1 MRGDQRLTG
10 GRDVPGFGYAHGCP
24 RKIHDGIGIA
34 SSYQVGNPGAIKARR
49 DPADRPTTGRDRCLL
64 GRRGDF
70 RHSAAAGGRGQPR
83 PNHWT
88 AEDFRGH
95 HCKHLEESR
104 RLRPASTEQAMTRPP
119 KRSMFAGDGVAAP
132 LQHATFR
139 RIWLASLLSNLGL
152 LIQAVGAAWA
162 MTQMTSSAD
171 KVALVQTALMLPV
184 MLISM
189 PAGAIAD
196 MYDRRIVALISLA
209 IALSGATAL
218 TVLAWLGL
226 VTPETLLALCFVV
239 GSGMALFGPAW
250 QSSVTEQV
258 PPETLPSAVALNGIS
273 YNIARSFGP
282 AIGGIVVAAAGA
294 VAAFAANAVL
304 YLPLLIVLF
313 LWRRTSQPSRL
324 PRERLNRAI
333 VSGVRYIAN
342 SPAIKIVL
350 TRTLVTGLIG
360 GSVSALMPLVARDLL
375 HGGAQTYGIMLG
387 AFGMGAV
394 IGALNITEVRKRM
407 SGEAAIRACAL
418 SMGGAIAAVA
428 LSREPVLTAAALV
441 IAGAVWMLA
450 VALFNI
456 GVQLSAP
463 RWVAGRSLAAFQAS
477 IAGGIAIG
485 SWGWG
490 RLTDAVGV
498 EAALLVSAALML
510 ASPLLGLWLQMPRIG
525 ARNEDAE
532 VLADPEVQLSLTARS
547 GPLVVEI
554 EYRVA
559 QDNARAFHNVMQE
572 VQLSRQRNGAYG
584 WSIARD
590 IADPELWTERYHC
603 PTWLDYLRQRNRS
616 TQSER
621 ALHQRAIG
629 FHLGPDPV
637 RVRRMLERPF
647 GSVRWKEDTPDRAV
661 SEVLPVTS
669 SAAGGST

>member
-1 MRGDQRLTG
+1 M
-10 GRDVPGFGYAHGCP
+10 
-24 RKIHDGIGIA
+24 
-34 SSYQVGNPGAIKARR
+34 
-49 DPADRPTTGRDRCLL
+49 
-64 GRRGDF
+64 
-70 RHSAAAGGRGQPR
+70 
-83 PNHWT
+83 
-88 AEDFRGH
+88 
-95 HCKHLEESR
+95 
-104 RLRPASTEQAMTRPP
+104 TEQPP
-119 KRSMFAGDGVAAP
+119 RSMFAGDGVAAP
-132 LQHATFR
+132 LRHTIFR

-196 MYDRRIVALISLA
+196 MYDRRIVSIVSLS

-218 TVLAWLGL
+218 TVLAWFGL
-226 VTPETLLALCFVV
+226 VTPTTLLAFCFIV

-250 QSSVTEQV
+250 QSSVSEQV
-258 PPETLPSAVALNGIS
+258 PTETLPSAVALNGIS

-282 AIGGIVVAAAGA
+282 AIGGIVVATAGA
-294 VAAFAANAVL
+294 VAAFAANAAL
-304 YLPLLIVLF
+304 YLPLLVVLF
-313 LWRRTSQPSRL
+313 LWRRESAPSRL

-342 SPAIKIVL
+342 SPPIKIVL
-350 TRTLVTGLIG
+350 ARTMITGLIG
-360 GSVSALMPLVARDLL
+360 GSVSALMPLVTRDLL

-394 IGALNITEVRKRM
+394 VGALNIAEVRKRL
-407 SGEAAIRACAL
+407 SGEAAIRACAI
-418 SMGGAIAAVA
+418 SMGGSIAAVA
-428 LSREPVLTAAALV
+428 LSHQPVLTAAALV
-441 IAGAVWMLA
+441 VAGAAWMLA

-477 IAGGIAIG
+477 ISGGIAIG

-490 RLTDAVGV
+490 RLTDAAGV
-498 EAALLVSAALML
+498 EAALLVSATLML
-510 ASPLLGLWLQMPRIG
+510 LSPLLGHWLHMPRVG

-559 QDNARAFHNVMQE
+559 QDNARGFHNVMQE

-621 ALHQRAIG
+621 ALHQSAID

-647 GSVRWKEDTPDRAV
+647 GSVRWKEETPDRAAR
-661 SEVLPVTS
+661 EVLPVA
-669 SAAGGST
+669 SAAAGSST

>member
-1 MRGDQRLTG
+1 MNDEPKRPT
-10 GRDVPGFGYAHGCP
+10 FAA
-24 RKIHDGIGIA
+24 DGI
-34 SSYQVGNPGAIKARR
+34 
-49 DPADRPTTGRDRCLL
+49 
-64 GRRGDF
+64 
-70 RHSAAAGGRGQPR
+70 
-83 PNHWT
+83 
-88 AEDFRGH
+88 
-95 HCKHLEESR
+95 
-104 RLRPASTEQAMTRPP
+104 
-119 KRSMFAGDGVAAP
+119 AAP
-132 LQHATFR
+132 LRHIAFR
-139 RIWLASLLSNLGL
+139 RIWSASLLSNFGL

-184 MLISM
+184 MLIAM

-196 MYDRRIVALISLA
+196 MYDRRVVSLLALL

-218 TVLAWLGL
+218 TVLSWLGL
-226 VTPETLLALCFVV
+226 VTPNSLLALCFVV
-239 GSGMALFGPAW
+239 GSGMALLGPAW

-258 PPETLPSAVALNGIS
+258 PADMLPSAVALNGIS

-282 AIGGIVVAAAGA
+282 AIGGIIVATAGA
-294 VAAFAANAVL
+294 VAAFGVNAIL
-304 YLPLLIVLF
+304 YLPLMVALF
-313 LWRRTSQPSRL
+313 VWRRESEPSRL
-324 PRERLNRAI
+324 PRERFNRAI

-342 SPAIKIVL
+342 SPSIKIVL
-350 TRTLVTGLIG
+350 MRTLVTGLIG
-360 GSVSALMPLVARDLL
+360 GSISALMPLVVRDLL

-387 AFGMGAV
+387 AFGLGAV
-394 IGALNITEVRKRM
+394 IGALNIGEVRKRL
-407 SGEAAIRACAL
+407 SGEAAVRACAL

-428 LSREPVLTAAALV
+428 ISHEPVLTAAALV

-463 RWVAGRSLAAFQAS
+463 RWVAGRSLAIFQAAIS
-477 IAGGIAIG
+477 GGIAIG

-490 RLTDAVGV
+490 RLTDAAGV
-498 EAALLVSAALML
+498 ETALLVSAGLML
-510 ASPLLGLWLQMPRIG
+510 LSPLLGLWLKMPRVG

-532 VLADPEVQLSLTARS
+532 VLADPEVQLSLSGRS

-559 QDNARAFHNVMQE
+559 QDNARAFHNVMQD

-603 PTWLDYLRQRNRS
+603 PTWFDYLRQRNRA

-621 ALHQRAIG
+621 ALHQRAMD
-629 FHLGPDPV
+629 FHIGPDPV

-647 GSVRWKEDTPDRAV
+647 GSVRWKEDTPDRAAR
-661 SEVLPVTS
+661 EVLPVAS
-669 SAAGGST
+669 VAAGSSVKI

>member
-1 MRGDQRLTG
+1 MTDQPTRARPAT
-10 GRDVPGFGYAHGCP
+10 
-24 RKIHDGIGIA
+24 DGI
-34 SSYQVGNPGAIKARR
+34 
-49 DPADRPTTGRDRCLL
+49 
-64 GRRGDF
+64 F
-70 RHSAAAGGRGQPR
+70 
-83 PNHWT
+83 
-88 AEDFRGH
+88 
-95 HCKHLEESR
+95 
-104 RLRPASTEQAMTRPP
+104 
-119 KRSMFAGDGVAAP
+119 AP
-132 LQHATFR
+132 LRHGVFR
-139 RIWLASLLSNLGL
+139 RIWLASLVSNLGI
-152 LIQAVGAAWA
+152 LIQGVGAAWA

-171 KVALVQTALMLPV
+171 KVALVQTALMLPI
-184 MLISM
+184 MLIAM

-196 MYDRRIVALISLA
+196 MHDRRVVALISLA
-209 IALSGATAL
+209 IALTGATVL

-226 VTPETLLALCFVV
+226 VTPNILLALCFVV

-250 QSSVTEQV
+250 QASVSEQV
-258 PPETLPSAVALNGIS
+258 PTETLPAAVALNGIS

-282 AIGGIVVAAAGA
+282 AIGGIVVATAGA
-294 VAAFAANAVL
+294 VAAFAVNAVL
-304 YLPLLIVLF
+304 YLPLMVVLF
-313 LWRRTSQPSRL
+313 LWNRTHEPSRL

-342 SPAIKIVL
+342 SPSIRIVL
-350 TRTLVTGLIG
+350 IRTLVTGLIG

-375 HGGAQTYGIMLG
+375 HGGAQTYGVMLG

-394 IGALNITEVRKRM
+394 FGALNITEVRRRL
-407 SGEAAIRACAL
+407 SGEAAVRACAI
-418 SMGGAIAAVA
+418 SMAGAIAAVA
-428 LSREPVLTAAALV
+428 LSNSAILTAVALV
-441 IAGAVWMLA
+441 VAGAVWMLA

-477 IAGGIAIG
+477 IAGGIAMG

-490 RLTDAVGV
+490 HLTDAAGV
-498 EAALLVSAALML
+498 EIALLVSAGLML
-510 ASPLLGLWLQMPRIG
+510 LSPLLGIWLRMPPVG
-525 ARNEDAE
+525 ARNEAASE
-532 VLADPEVQLSLTARS
+532 VLADPEVRLSLTGRS

-603 PTWLDYLRQRNRS
+603 PTWLDYLRQRNRA

-621 ALHQRAIG
+621 ALHQRAID
-629 FHLGPDPV
+629 FHLGPDPI

-647 GSVRWKEDTPDRAV
+647 GSVRWKEDTPDRAAN
-661 SEVLPVTS
+661 EVLPVVAT
-669 SAAGGST
+669 AAGSSG

>member
-1 MRGDQRLTG
+1 ME
-10 GRDVPGFGYAHGCP
+10 P
-24 RKIHDGIGIA
+24 IM
-34 SSYQVGNPGAIKARR
+34 
-49 DPADRPTTGRDRCLL
+49 
-64 GRRGDF
+64 
-70 RHSAAAGGRGQPR
+70 
-83 PNHWT
+83 
-88 AEDFRGH
+88 
-95 HCKHLEESR
+95 
-104 RLRPASTEQAMTRPP
+104 TEQA
-119 KRSMFAGDGVAAP
+119 KRSMFAADGVAAP
-132 LQHATFR
+132 LRLAVFR

-171 KVALVQTALMLPV
+171 MVALVQTALMLPV

-196 MYDRRIVALISLA
+196 MYDRRIVALVSLS
-209 IALSGATAL
+209 IALAGATAL
-218 TVLAWLGL
+218 SVLAWLGL
-226 VTPETLLALCFVV
+226 ITPHILLAFCFIV

-250 QSSVTEQV
+250 QSSVSEQV
-258 PPETLPSAVALNGIS
+258 PAETLPSAVALNGIS

-282 AIGGIVVAAAGA
+282 AIGGIVVATAGA

-304 YLPLLIVLF
+304 YIPLLVVLF
-313 LWRRTSQPSRL
+313 LWRRTSEPSRL
-324 PRERLNRAI
+324 PREQLSRAI

-342 SPAIKIVL
+342 SPSIRIVL
-350 TRTLVTGLIG
+350 ARTLVTGAIG

-387 AFGMGAV
+387 AFGVGAV
-394 IGALNITEVRKRM
+394 IGALNIAEVRRRL
-407 SGEAAIRACAL
+407 SGEAAVRACAL
-418 SMGGAIAAVA
+418 SMAGAIAAVA

-441 IAGAVWMLA
+441 VAGAVWMLA

-477 IAGGIAIG
+477 IAGGIALG

-490 RLTDAVGV
+490 RLTDAAGV
-498 EAALLVSAALML
+498 ETALLISAGLML
-510 ASPLLGLWLQMPRIG
+510 LSPLLGLWLRMPRVG

-532 VLADPEVQLSLTARS
+532 VLADPEVRLSLTGRS

-559 QDNARAFHNVMQE
+559 QENARTFHNVMQE

-603 PTWLDYLRQRNRS
+603 PTWFDYLRQRSRS

-621 ALHQRAIG
+621 ALHQRAIA
-629 FHLGPDPV
+629 FHLGPEPV

-647 GSVRWKEDTPDRAV
+647 GSVRWKDETPDRAAR
-661 SEVLPVTS
+661 EVLPVAT
-669 SAAGGST
+669 AASGST